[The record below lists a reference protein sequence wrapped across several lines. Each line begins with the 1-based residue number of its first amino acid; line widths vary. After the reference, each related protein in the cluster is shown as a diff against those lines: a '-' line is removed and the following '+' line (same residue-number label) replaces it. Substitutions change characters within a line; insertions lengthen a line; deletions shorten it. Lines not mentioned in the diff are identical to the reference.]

1 MQTATKILQPF
12 LWAAVNL
19 LALQMEEFLHMQVM
33 SIGIGPQQKDQ
44 QEKYQQQ
51 KVLATLQKIILLARF
66 FPNQHAIHSAG
77 KKLLRVGPPLL
88 FNNNSGIK
96 SSLLHYYF
104 QVLLGLQLPPVAALQ
119 QLLHDRV
126 TNLEIE
132 FSGVSSC
139 NTAAKNLHIPLNATT
154 ALLTAVMKFCA
165 YKVEPSTVF
174 MSPNKSASQLNSD
187 LIALLQGDMYYQ
199 MHSLFADQKRDVA
212 TYILRPYCDSL
223 LEALIENCIK
233 SVWSLTHFSS
243 SVLPHLC
250 NNLQK
255 IAQFLDNN
263 SMHNSCMALEATLI
277 TLHACN
283 DEPAADTLDRLL
295 VLIFRLRRGEE
306 ISAALLAW
314 QAILSGAEV
323 EVEAEAVEYEKDKP
337 HRMDET
343 MAAVFVQEVQLYQC
357 YIQNF
362 LLAVSPK
369 SQTAAVSQDLLTW
382 FYKLQWICLAV
393 KCPQLSGLCGCFWQ
407 FLLQHW
413 YHKLALGAA
422 TLQVLQTFCT
432 RLESMQ
438 TPMENDVGWWQLQ
451 NRLLRLWPALESK
464 DEMPILLLDKKSKNA
479 IYPDGLIT
487 LARVPQLLSG
497 AFTALVNANRH
508 WFVSYENLTA
518 HRIYLQQ
525 ELLLLE
531 RGAAAMRLPAL
542 EQLCTLLLELHSALD
557 DYADA
562 ETFPAELLWSTH
574 QLLLNMLDQ
583 AAAWQD
589 PELDMV
595 LVSRLQS
602 WLGQTVSCDK
612 IQLQEPPPLLQP
624 SWLQLSNELTRQVKI
639 LAAMMEL
646 PVRMVL
652 AQPSMQLSVPTLQL
666 LEQSLRPLLKF
677 IMLDSTQDGNSRSAV
692 HKPVINSI
700 NISVQAQHQALVV
713 IVEQDSHEP
722 PPPRLL
728 KTLQHKLPRAAGK
741 LTCAVNTGTGRT
753 FRISFSCL

>member
-33 SIGIGPQQKDQ
+33 SIGIGPQQKKQ

-88 FNNNSGIK
+88 FNNNSEIK

-132 FSGVSSC
+132 FSGVASC
-139 NTAAKNLHIPLNATT
+139 STAAKNLDIPLNATT
-154 ALLTAVMKFCA
+154 ALLTTVMKFCA

-187 LIALLQGDMYYQ
+187 LISLLQGDMYYQ
-199 MHSLFADQKRDVA
+199 MHSPFADQKLDVA
-212 TYILRPYCDSL
+212 TYILHPYCDSL

-255 IAQFLDNN
+255 IAQFLDDN

-314 QAILSGAEV
+314 QAMLSGA

-422 TLQVLQTFCT
+422 TLQVLQTLCT

-438 TPMENDVGWWQLQ
+438 TPMENVVGWWQLQ

-557 DYADA
+557 DHADA

-602 WLGQTVSCDK
+602 WLGQTLACDK

>member
-33 SIGIGPQQKDQ
+33 SIGIGPQQKNQ

-119 QLLHDRV
+119 QLLHDQV
-126 TNLEIE
+126 TKLEID
-132 FSGVSSC
+132 FSGVASC
-139 NTAAKNLHIPLNATT
+139 NTDAKNLDIPLNATT

-199 MHSLFADQKRDVA
+199 MHSPFADQKRDVT

-255 IAQFLDNN
+255 IAQFLDDN

-314 QAILSGAEV
+314 QAILSGAEA
-323 EVEAEAVEYEKDKP
+323 EAEAEAVEYEKDKP
-337 HRMDET
+337 RLMDET

-369 SQTAAVSQDLLTW
+369 SQTAAVSQELLTW
-382 FYKLQWICLAV
+382 FYKLQWISLAV

-413 YHKLALGAA
+413 YHKLALGTA

-432 RLESMQ
+432 RLENMQ

-508 WFVSYENLTA
+508 WFVNYENLTA

-557 DYADA
+557 DHADA

-692 HKPVINSI
+692 HKPVTNSI

-753 FRISFSCL
+753 FRISFSCP

>member
-1 MQTATKILQPF
+1 M
-12 LWAAVNL
+12 
-19 LALQMEEFLHMQVM
+19 
-33 SIGIGPQQKDQ
+33 
-44 QEKYQQQ
+44 
-51 KVLATLQKIILLARF
+51 
-66 FPNQHAIHSAG
+66 
-77 KKLLRVGPPLL
+77 
-88 FNNNSGIK
+88 
-96 SSLLHYYF
+96 
-104 QVLLGLQLPPVAALQ
+104 
-119 QLLHDRV
+119 
-126 TNLEIE
+126 
-132 FSGVSSC
+132 
-139 NTAAKNLHIPLNATT
+139 
-154 ALLTAVMKFCA
+154 
-165 YKVEPSTVF
+165 
-174 MSPNKSASQLNSD
+174 
-187 LIALLQGDMYYQ
+187 
-199 MHSLFADQKRDVA
+199 
-212 TYILRPYCDSL
+212 
-223 LEALIENCIK
+223 
-233 SVWSLTHFSS
+233 
-243 SVLPHLC
+243 
-250 NNLQK
+250 
-255 IAQFLDNN
+255 
-263 SMHNSCMALEATLI
+263 
-277 TLHACN
+277 
-283 DEPAADTLDRLL
+283 
-295 VLIFRLRRGEE
+295 
-306 ISAALLAW
+306 
-314 QAILSGAEV
+314 
-323 EVEAEAVEYEKDKP
+323 
-337 HRMDET
+337 
-343 MAAVFVQEVQLYQC
+343 
-357 YIQNF
+357 
-362 LLAVSPK
+362 LAVSPK
-369 SQTAAVSQDLLTW
+369 SQTSAVSQDLLTY
-382 FYKLQWICLAV
+382 FYKLQWVSLAV
-393 KCPQLSGLCGCFWQ
+393 NLPQLSSLCGCFWQ
-407 FLLQHW
+407 LLLQHW
-413 YHKLALGAA
+413 HHKLALGAA

-432 RLESMQ
+432 RLESVQ
-438 TPMENDVGWWQLQ
+438 TPLENDVSWWPLQ

-508 WFVSYENLTA
+508 WFVSYKNLAA

-542 EQLCTLLLELHSALD
+542 EQLCAFLLELHSALD
-557 DYADA
+557 DHTDA
-562 ETFPAELLWSTH
+562 ETFPAELLWNTH

-602 WLGQTVSCDK
+602 WLGQTLACDK
-612 IQLQEPPPLLQP
+612 IQIQEPPPVLQP

-728 KTLQHKLPRAAGK
+728 RTLQHKLPRAAGK

-753 FRISFSCL
+753 FRISFSCP

>member
-1 MQTATKILQPF
+1 MQLATKIVQPF
-12 LWAAVNL
+12 LLAAVNL
-19 LALQMEEFLHMQVM
+19 LALQMQEFLHMQVM
-33 SIGIGPQQKDQ
+33 SIGLGPQQKDQ
-44 QEKYQQQ
+44 QQKDQQQ
-51 KVLATLQKIILLARF
+51 KVLVTLQKIIFLARF
-66 FPNQHAIHSAG
+66 FPNQHAVYIAG

-88 FNNNSGIK
+88 FNNNSEIK

-104 QVLLGLQLPPVAALQ
+104 QALFGLQLSPVAVLQ

-126 TNLEIE
+126 KKLEID
-132 FSGVSSC
+132 FSGVANCS
-139 NTAAKNLHIPLNATT
+139 TAAKNLDIPLNATT
-154 ALLTAVMKFCA
+154 ALLTSVMKFCA
-165 YKVEPSTVF
+165 YKVEPSTIF
-174 MSPNKSASQLNSD
+174 MSPNKSANQLNSD

-199 MHSLFADQKRDVA
+199 MYSPFADQKRDVA
-212 TYILRPYCDSL
+212 TYILHPYCDSL
-223 LEALIENCIK
+223 LEALIDNCMK
-233 SVWSLTHFSS
+233 SAWSLTHFSS

-255 IAQFLDNN
+255 IAQFLDDHL
-263 SMHNSCMALEATLI
+263 MHNSCMALEATLI

-283 DEPAADTLDRLL
+283 EEPAADTLDRLL
-295 VLIFRLRRGEE
+295 VLIFCLRRGEE
-306 ISAALLAW
+306 VSAALLAL
-314 QAILSGAEV
+314 QAVLSGAEA
-323 EVEAEAVEYEKDKP
+323 EAEAEEYEKDKP
-337 HRMDET
+337 RLMDET
-343 MAAVFVQEVQLYQC
+343 MAGVFVQEVQLYQC

-369 SQTAAVSQDLLTW
+369 SQTSAVSQDLLTC
-382 FYKLQWICLAV
+382 FYKLHWVSLAV
-393 KCPQLSGLCGCFWQ
+393 KLPQLSSLCGCFWQ
-407 FLLQHW
+407 LLLQHW
-413 YHKLALGAA
+413 HHKLALGAA
-422 TLQVLQTFCT
+422 TLQVLQKFCT

-438 TPMENDVGWWQLQ
+438 TPLENDVGWWQLQ

-508 WFVSYENLTA
+508 WFVSYKNLAA

-542 EQLCTLLLELHSALD
+542 EQLCTLLLELHSTLD
-557 DYADA
+557 DHADA
-562 ETFPAELLWSTH
+562 ETFPAELLWNTH

-602 WLGQTVSCDK
+602 WLGQTLACDK
-612 IQLQEPPPLLQP
+612 IQIQEPPPVLQP

-728 KTLQHKLPRAAGK
+728 RTLQHKLPRAAGK

-753 FRISFSCL
+753 FRISFSCP